1 MIKDFIYYWREYGF
15 SVAWSYRK
23 LIAVDYVELDS
34 IMNHSDYSEDIF
46 GIVEAL
52 IEEAELGW

>member
-1 MIKDFIYYWREYGF
+1 VE
-15 SVAWSYRK
+15 
-23 LIAVDYVELDS
+23 YVELDL
-34 IMNHSDYSEDIF
+34 IINHSDYSEDIA